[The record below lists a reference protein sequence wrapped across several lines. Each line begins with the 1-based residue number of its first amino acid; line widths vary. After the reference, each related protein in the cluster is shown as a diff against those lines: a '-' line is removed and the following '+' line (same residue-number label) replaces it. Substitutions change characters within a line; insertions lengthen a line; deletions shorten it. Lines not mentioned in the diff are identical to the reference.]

1 MSADINSGSVLPPA
15 DALPGDTPV
24 SEGHAAVTAH
34 EFHVRPTTG
43 VVCTTCGRGGD
54 SPQGSTAVKV
64 LLVLLEDL
72 HWEGIDMDGEEEGR
86 GRGKMTYHL
95 MKILNNLS
103 QICIIAR

>member
-43 VVCTTCGRGGD
+43 VVCTSCGRGGD
-54 SPQGSTAVKV
+54 GPQGSTAVKV

-72 HWEGIDMDGEEEGR
+72 HGEGIVNMDGEEEG
-86 GRGKMTYHL
+86 GGG
-95 MKILNNLS
+95 
-103 QICIIAR
+103 AR

>member
-43 VVCTTCGRGGD
+43 VVSTSCGRGGD

-72 HWEGIDMDGEEEGR
+72 HGEGIVNMDGEEEG
-86 GRGKMTYHL
+86 GGG
-95 MKILNNLS
+95 
-103 QICIIAR
+103 AR